1 MLTIDTSGMLALLNR
16 KDPHADEAK
25 AALLADPGPYYIP
38 TATLCE
44 LSHFTERRSGPG
56 LELVLADIQNGAFVM
71 DCGDEDLRRVR
82 ELLARYADLRL
93 GFTDAAVI
101 ACAERNRGKVLT
113 FDRRDFDVIA
123 REGRITIVPA

>member
-1 MLTIDTSGMLALLNR
+1 MVPAGSLCEIGHLIRRRN
-16 KDPHADEAK
+16 DP
-25 AALLADPGPYYIP
+25 
-38 TATLCE
+38 ATLD
-44 LSHFTERRSGPG
+44 G
-56 LELVLADIQNGAFVM
+56 VIADIQDGAFVL
-71 DCGDEDLRRVR
+71 DCGDEDLGRIR

-113 FDRRDFDVIA
+113 FDRRDFGVVA